1 MARLLV
7 PGATPTDGCLALDG
21 AALRHLRVLR
31 LGPGDECT
39 VLDGAG
45 AEHRVRLEQVDTRS
59 AVARVL
65 GTARPA
71 RESPLDLVLAPALVK
86 GDRMALVVEKATEL
100 GVRRIA
106 PVHTARTVR
115 DRIDAARLRR
125 VARAAAEQSGRPHV
139 PVVDE
144 PQPLAAVLATPW
156 AGLRL
161 LPWEDEHGVRL
172 RDLPAAAAA
181 IVAVTGPEGGFTADE
196 VALART
202 YGFTTMTLGP
212 RILRAETAAITAA
225 ALLQARYGDG

>member
-7 PGATPTDGCLALDG
+7 PGATPIDDTLHLDG

-31 LGPGDECT
+31 LGPGDALT

-45 AEHRVRLEQVDTRS
+45 AEHRVRLEQVGTRS

-65 GTARPA
+65 ATDRPA
-71 RESPLDLVLAPALVK
+71 RESALDLVLAPALLK

-115 DRIDAARLRR
+115 DRVDTERLRR
-125 VARAAAEQSGRPHV
+125 VARAAAEQSGRPQV

-144 PQPLAAVLATPW
+144 PRPLAALVAEPW
-156 AGLRL
+156 SGLRV
-161 LPWEDEHGVRL
+161 LPWEDEHGARL
-172 RDLPAAAAA
+172 RDLPAAADAV
-181 IVAVTGPEGGFTADE
+181 VALTGPEGGFTADE
-196 VALART
+196 VAQARAH
-202 YGFTTMTLGP
+202 GFVTVTLGP
-212 RILRAETAAITAA
+212 RVLRAETAAIAVA
-225 ALLQARYGDG
+225 ALLQGRYGDG